1 MALLPPRQGKMVSP
15 ENPGYRPTKEFLAA
29 ADRSHA
35 RGTAT
40 HAGGVLRAKQGGLLL
55 SRPLQIAQLSLQDVR
70 RGAVTSLDILRAGR
84 MAVLCF
90 WATGVGGGVDPQVP
104 CHTPANTRA
113 SILSVFSNSISQTRR
128 LAAALTCMG
137 VHAARRP
144 LNGVGRLSRTIRDI
158 PGAARQPSWS
168 STAWQQ
174 GGLTSTPTPCS

>member
-40 HAGGVLRAKQGGLLL
+40 HAGGAVLRAKQGGLLL

-90 WATGVGGGVDPQVP
+90 WATGVGGGVDPQA
-104 CHTPANTRA
+104 TKW
-113 SILSVFSNSISQTRR
+113 SGSV
-128 LAAALTCMG
+128 
-137 VHAARRP
+137 
-144 LNGVGRLSRTIRDI
+144 I
-158 PGAARQPSWS
+158 PHDP
-168 STAWQQ
+168 
-174 GGLTSTPTPCS
+174 

>member
-40 HAGGVLRAKQGGLLL
+40 HAGGAVLRAKQGGLLL

-84 MAVLCF
+84 LAVLCF

-104 CHTPANTRA
+104 CHTPANTRKHA
-113 SILSVFSNSISQTRR
+113 GWRRHLLVWGCCCAQATKWSGSV
-128 LAAALTCMG
+128 
-137 VHAARRP
+137 
-144 LNGVGRLSRTIRDI
+144 I
-158 PGAARQPSWS
+158 PHDP
-168 STAWQQ
+168 
-174 GGLTSTPTPCS
+174 